1 MLELVNTNGADYFVE
16 KVTEYEF
23 KLKKVYLVPY
33 LNTVAQIRA
42 THMKIATWN
51 LERPSKTGKRTE
63 AILPILKALQAD
75 ILVLTETN
83 DCIDL
88 GPDYHVFH
96 SAILQDPMYKVGER
110 RVSIFSKYPQADTIK
125 GFETFNA
132 ETALCVNLKT
142 PIGELAVYGTII
154 GVSGNRNPSFKDDL
168 EKQLLDFEA
177 IYRQASHFCIVG
189 DFNISFSDNYYFTKD
204 GRAKLNAAFEQQ
216 QMINC
221 TANLRHHIDH
231 IVLSEKFVGDRRV
244 VVRYWN
250 ETENNP
256 NRLSDHKGVMV
267 EI

>member
-1 MLELVNTNGADYFVE
+1 
-16 KVTEYEF
+16 
-23 KLKKVYLVPY
+23 
-33 LNTVAQIRA
+33 
-42 THMKIATWN
+42 MKIATWN

-63 AILPILKALQAD
+63 AILAYLQALQAD

-88 GPDYHVFH
+88 GPAYSVYHTARLRD
-96 SAILQDPMYKVGER
+96 STYKAGER
-110 RVSIFSKYPQADTIK
+110 RVSIFSKYPLGDQVN
-125 GFETFNA
+125 GFETFDA
-132 ETALCVNLKT
+132 DTALCINFKT
-142 PIGELAVYGTII
+142 PLGELAVYGTIVGI
-154 GVSGNRNPSFKDDL
+154 FGNRKPPFKDDL

-177 IYRQASHFCIVG
+177 LHRQASHFCIAG
-189 DFNISFSDNYYFTKD
+189 DLNISFSDNYYFTKE
-204 GRAKLNAAFEQQ
+204 GRAKLNAAFEQH

-221 TANLRHHIDH
+221 TANLRHNIDH

-267 EI
+267 EILE